1 MGQYPQFMSENQQAG
16 LEKSEF
22 LREEKPV
29 YMDLYLAKSQQF
41 VAGSFR
47 NIQPQQFSK
56 EAQIRAAQEK
66 FNESVYLI
74 SNPQGDK

>member
-47 NIQPQQFSK
+47 NI
-56 EAQIRAAQEK
+56 
-66 FNESVYLI
+66 
-74 SNPQGDK
+74 